1 MANLCSTY
9 GIVVLLCVSFWNLDS
24 VLSATSTNFKE
35 FLDNEPFRSFSDK
48 IFPKIFQIEHLDV
61 DIEFT
66 LVGVTDFDELN
77 GNLAIVGLAV
87 IRWRNE
93 LLTWNLVDDN
103 PIESLLLPQS
113 SFWRP
118 PVTLTNSVDSLAELG
133 DSTYKIRIDYEG
145 NALWN
150 VGIVA
155 KTSCTVDVTLYPFDR
170 QSCNVTFAPLG
181 YLKDQIVVN
190 SSNPIDL
197 SLYMENVEWTLE
209 STSVMST
216 IIADVS
222 YVIFTLD
229 LARKPG
235 YFLVNMIIPILIIGL
250 LNGLVFLLP
259 ADCGERV
266 GYAITAFLTFAVFLT
281 MVAENLPKASE
292 PMSLLCYFLT
302 LMLMVSSLITIVTI
316 LILRV
321 YHQDEETTPPE
332 AVRHMVAF
340 MTCRKC
346 KKWCSKKK
354 TSRNAVADIIDN
366 DDDDDN
372 SDAEVDSIQAPVDDR
387 DIKGIT
393 WRMVGGALDG
403 FCFIFFFFF
412 SLGITI
418 FFMYPLVNA
427 GLEG

>member
-1 MANLCSTY
+1 MANLFRHH
-9 GIVVLLCVSFWNLDS
+9 GILAICWLSVLNFES

-35 FLDNEPFRSFSDK
+35 FLDNEPLRSYNSK
-48 IFPKIFQIEHLDV
+48 IFPKINQIEHLDV

-77 GNLAIVGLAV
+77 GNLEIVGLAV
-87 IRWRNE
+87 IRWKNE

-103 PIESLLLPQS
+103 PMESLMLPQDT
-113 SFWRP
+113 FWKP
-118 PVTLTNSVDSLAELG
+118 PVTLTNSVDSLNELG
-133 DSTYKIRIDYEG
+133 DSTYKIRFDYEG

-155 KTSCTVDVTLYPFDR
+155 RTACGVDVTLYPFDR
-170 QSCNVTFAPLG
+170 QSCNITFAALG
-181 YLKDQIVVN
+181 YVNDQVVLN
-190 SSNPIDL
+190 SSNPIDM
-197 SLYMENVEWTLE
+197 SLYMENVEWNLE
-209 STSVMST
+209 STSVSST
-216 IIADVS
+216 VIADVS
-222 YVIFTLD
+222 YVIFTLN

-321 YHQDEETTPPE
+321 YHQDEEATPP
-332 AVRHMVAF
+332 ANIRHIIAF
-340 MTCRKC
+340 ITCRKC
-346 KKWCSKKK
+346 KKWCSKRK
-354 TSRNAVADIIDN
+354 TSRNAVTDIIGN
-366 DDDDDN
+366 DDDEDDD
-372 SDAEVDSIQAPVDDR
+372 SDAEVDSIQVPVDDR
-387 DIKGIT
+387 DIKGMT

-403 FCFIFFFFF
+403 FSFIFFFFL

-418 FFMYPLVNA
+418 FFMYPLVMA
-427 GLEG
+427 GLE

>member
-1 MANLCSTY
+1 MASLFRLY
-9 GIVVLLCVSFWNLDS
+9 GIVVLFCLSFWNFES
-24 VLSATSTNFKE
+24 VLCATSTNFKE
-35 FLDNEPFRSFSDK
+35 FLDNEPFRSYNNK

-77 GNLAIVGLAV
+77 GNLEIVGLGV
-87 IRWRNE
+87 IRWKNE

-103 PIESLLLPQS
+103 PMESILLPQET
-113 SFWRP
+113 FWKP

-133 DSTYKIRIDYEG
+133 DSTYKIRTDYEG
-145 NALWN
+145 NVLWN
-150 VGIVA
+150 VGLVA
-155 KTSCTVDVTLYPFDR
+155 RTACGVDVTLYPFDR
-170 QSCNVTFAPLG
+170 QSCNITFAALG
-181 YLKDQIVVN
+181 YTEDQIVLN
-190 SSNPIDL
+190 SSNEIDM
-197 SLYMENVEWTLE
+197 SLYMENVEWSLE
-209 STSVMST
+209 TTSVMST
-216 IIADVS
+216 VIADVS
-222 YVIFTLD
+222 YVVFTLN

-302 LMLMVSSLITIVTI
+302 LMLMVSSLITIATI

-321 YHQDEETTPPE
+321 YHQDEEATPPE
-332 AVRHMVAF
+332 GVRHLVAF

-346 KKWCSKKK
+346 KKWCSKRK
-354 TSRNAVADIIDN
+354 TSKNAVTDMIDN

-387 DIKGIT
+387 DIRGIT

-403 FCFIFFFFF
+403 FSFIFFFFL
-412 SLGITI
+412 SLGITV
-418 FFMYPLVNA
+418 FFMYPLVVA
-427 GLEG
+427 GLE